1 MTLSPLLRL
10 LLAAGLFVA
19 GVPKAPLAQ
28 DSSVWTAKLNGDFV
42 TLTYGSLDPDKSP
55 LLMVACFNSMGIAV
69 LNVHADLP
77 EMKLGTPLAIAF
89 SSDGK
94 TAPVDGEAGREEPGD
109 PVYGEATDIAL
120 KPILDVLRSDKPV
133 TVTVGEVS
141 AELAVHGR
149 AAAVEQFTKDCSL
162 D

>member
-1 MTLSPLLRL
+1 MTVSPFMR
-10 LLAAGLFVA
+10 AIVTAGLFA
-19 GVPKAPLAQ
+19 GALTGVSLAQ

-42 TLTYGSLDPDKSP
+42 TLTYGSLNPDKSP
-55 LLMVACFNSMGIAV
+55 LLMIACFNSMGIAV
-69 LNVHADLP
+69 LNVHAELP
-77 EMKLGTPLAIAF
+77 KMKLGTPLSVAF
-89 SSDGK
+89 ASDGK
-94 TAPVDGEAGREEPGD
+94 TAPVDAEAGQDEPED
-109 PVYGEATDIAL
+109 PIYAEATDIAL
-120 KPILDVLRSDKPV
+120 APILEVLRSDKPA